1 MDTTAG
7 AYALVGIEAKGNC
20 PVVQRLLDAGMVILG
35 KTNLTV
41 RITSLPPS
49 LLITQREG
57 KKGELLKKRVGIR
70 WNENPRHDA
79 RLVCSSRTDHLAIC
93 WADCR
98 RGAVAWSFGTF
109 TLP

>member
-49 LLITQREG
+49 LPPHHTKRKEERG
-57 KKGELLKKRVGIR
+57 ATEKKGRNSLE
-70 WNENPRHDA
+70 
-79 RLVCSSRTDHLAIC
+79 
-93 WADCR
+93 
-98 RGAVAWSFGTF
+98 
-109 TLP
+109 